1 MMMNFP
7 KLMTQDEINQGE
19 IMKTEEALMMASDT
33 QVGGTHYKE
42 MQIQPMTFCMANK
55 FDYATSNVIKYVTRK
70 KGDKVKR
77 KEDLNKAIHCI
88 QLLAEHEGITL

>member
-1 MMMNFP
+1 MNYP
-7 KLMTQDEINQGE
+7 TLHTGDD
-19 IMKTEEALMMASDT
+19 MKDEEALRMASET

-42 MQIQPMTFCMANK
+42 MQIQPMTFCMMNN
-55 FDYATSNVIKYVTRK
+55 FNYATSNVIKYVTRK
-70 KGDKVKR
+70 KGDKSKR

>member
-1 MMMNFP
+1 
-7 KLMTQDEINQGE
+7 
-19 IMKTEEALMMASDT
+19 MKTEEALMMASET
-33 QVGGTHYKE
+33 QVGGNHYKE
-42 MQIQPMTFCMANK
+42 MQIQPMTFCMANN

-70 KGDKVKR
+70 KGDQAKR

>member
-1 MMMNFP
+1 
-7 KLMTQDEINQGE
+7 MTEL
-19 IMKTEEALMMASDT
+19 KASDV
-33 QVGGTHYKE
+33 QVGGTHCQG

-55 FDYATSNVIKYVTRK
+55 LDYATSNVIKYVMRK
-70 KGDKVKR
+70 KGDQAKR